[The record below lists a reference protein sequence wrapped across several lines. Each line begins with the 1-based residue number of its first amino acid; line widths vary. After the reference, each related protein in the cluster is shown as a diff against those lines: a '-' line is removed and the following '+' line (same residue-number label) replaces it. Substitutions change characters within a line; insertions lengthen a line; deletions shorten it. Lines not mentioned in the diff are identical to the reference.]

1 MKHLNKIIFIK
12 AANIDYQE
20 IQLNGNTHF
29 TGDQGVGKTTV
40 LRAILFFYNADT
52 QKLGI
57 PKVSNKSDF
66 AEYYFEFPNS
76 HIVYEIAAKEGKYL
90 IWLYKEHNQ
99 LCFRFIDS
107 EYKREFFLEETPKG
121 ILPLKPNK
129 ISENILK
136 QTRHSRKIIKF
147 TEYRNIIYGATNHIN
162 GLSRNFK
169 QYAIIESPA
178 YQNIPKTISNI
189 YLNSSLKSDA
199 IKTTIINSISIDDLA
214 LNDGKGYKVDLNV
227 LRTQLSDFKQDYN
240 DISSYEKIKNRATII
255 IKYYDELMTK
265 EQEKILAAKTLGAN
279 SKNVTN
285 ELDKL
290 KNEQIELKSNLELIQ
305 NKIKEANKR
314 FDNVKSVY
322 TQKIAIEKKN
332 IEDANNKIT
341 HYKAIK
347 NENLS
352 GIEQILEFVSKEE
365 LFIIEKKKIKTE
377 YEILTSKVQS
387 IEEKFKNIFQQI
399 EINHKASINSINE
412 KRSNL
417 KVDLTRQQNKIIQ
430 QYANFIE
437 DIRQSF
443 EKQKDD
449 ELNKQEVL
457 QKNEVN
463 YKNQRSIIDNTRFFE
478 EDIQLEIQHLT
489 EFREQ
494 KIEKENL
501 VKLNKEEVEKL
512 QNKGNHEK
520 ELLKIKF
527 ENRRKEID
535 REQLEKQKLVDK
547 IVEKLAS
554 FKDSFYEYLNKNYT
568 DWQNTIG
575 KVCDESILFSQ
586 NLKPKIEEINQTF
599 YGVRVDL
606 DELDV
611 KIKTIDDYQNESQM
625 LTTAI
630 ENLKTQFQ
638 QELSELENQQEK
650 VNSRFNPKIKK
661 LNQDILSSKA
671 FVSQT
676 EIKISQTEIRILRL
690 KKDAERKKLEELA
703 KIEPLIKNTIEK
715 IGESK
720 QRLSDLKAEQKKQ
733 IEKKQ
738 AEQKLEIEKIKNH
751 FNTLQNN
758 FDEQIRHLTEELTNT
773 RKRIQNDR
781 MKELEGK
788 VDTERLERLENEQK
802 TIQFK
807 LDSIKILSPIVAVYN
822 EDKLK
827 SIDRLPEFI
836 AKENHLVS
844 EFEQVKNKY
853 QNEIQ
858 IAENEESESQNKL
871 DITKN
876 RIAELNKQISDFND
890 FKNSDFYSEVEFYVA
905 QEDEIRT
912 SDNLTELINK
922 IKDFQFSI
930 SENIKNLKMVINRFV
945 SPLRDGNI
953 FNFPKNFN
961 EDNDYRSFAND
972 LKDFITENKID
983 DFKKYIKKNHSDLI
997 NLIVKHIEQL
1007 SSKKKEIDEIIAK
1020 MNRDFERHMFVGVVQ
1035 KVELKADPSEN
1046 KIFQTFEEVR
1056 KFHSENPFGFG
1067 ELTLFT
1073 GLTLEENNDTAFK
1086 LLVALMINLAQE
1098 QNKIEISLEDTFEL
1112 KFRVVENNKDTGWQT
1127 KLADIGS
1134 NGTDVLVKAMLYIML
1149 LNVLKEKASKK
1160 QKDFKLHCIMDE
1172 INIIHPKNIESLIN
1186 FANDRGIWMIN
1197 GSPIETN
1204 AMAYK
1209 YVYDFEKTSDS
1220 ITHANRLIA
1229 QN

>member
-20 IQLNGNTHF
+20 IQLNGNAHF

-76 HIVYEIAAKEGKYL
+76 HIIYEIATKEGKYL

-99 LCFRFIDS
+99 LCYRFIDS
-107 EYKREFFLEETPKG
+107 EYKRGFFLEETPKG
-121 ILPLKPNK
+121 ILSLKPNK

-189 YLNSSLKSDA
+189 YLNSNLKSDA
-199 IKTTIINSISIDDLA
+199 IKTTIINSISIDDFA
-214 LNDGKGYKVDLNV
+214 LNEGKGYKVDLNV

-240 DISSYEKIKNRATII
+240 DISAYEKIKKRATII
-255 IKYYDELMTK
+255 IQYYEELIKK

-279 SKNVTN
+279 SKNVTA

-290 KNEQIELKSNLELIQ
+290 KNEQIELKSNLTVIQ
-305 NKIKEANKR
+305 NKIKEVNKE
-314 FDNVKSVY
+314 FDNTKSSY

-332 IEDANNKIT
+332 IEDANNKVI
-341 HYKAIK
+341 HYKTINK
-347 NENLS
+347 ENLS
-352 GIEQILEFVSKEE
+352 GIESILEFVSKEE
-365 LFIIEKKKIKTE
+365 LFIIEKKKIKNE

-387 IEEKFKNIFQQI
+387 IEEKYKNILQQS
-399 EINHKASINSINE
+399 ENNHKASTNSIDE
-412 KRSNL
+412 KKSNF
-417 KVDLTRQQNKIIQ
+417 KVDSARQQNKIIQ
-430 QYANFIE
+430 QYASFIE
-437 DIRQSF
+437 DIRQSI

-463 YKNQRSIIDNTRFFE
+463 YKNQRSKIDNTRFFE
-478 EDIQLEIQHLT
+478 DEIQLEIQRLT

-501 VKLNKEEVEKL
+501 VKLNKEEIEKL

-527 ENRRKEID
+527 ENRRKELERD
-535 REQLEKQKLVDK
+535 QLEKQKLIDE
-547 IVEKLAS
+547 INEKLAS
-554 FKDSFYEYLNKNYT
+554 FKDSFYEYLNSNYT

-586 NLKPKIEEINQTF
+586 NLKPKIEEINKTF
-599 YGVRVDL
+599 YGVSIDL
-606 DELDV
+606 EELDV
-611 KIKTIDDYQNESQM
+611 EVKTIDDYQNECQK
-625 LTTAI
+625 LATTI
-630 ENLKTQFQ
+630 ENLKIQFQ
-638 QELSELENQQEK
+638 QELNDLENQQEK
-650 VNSRFNPKIKK
+650 INSRYNPKIKK
-661 LNQDILSSKA
+661 LNQDILSTKA
-671 FVSQT
+671 SVSQT
-676 EIKISQTEIRILRL
+676 EIKLSQTEVRITKL

-720 QRLSDLKAEQKKQ
+720 QRLNDLRAEQKRQIENKKAEQNS
-733 IEKKQ
+733 
-738 AEQKLEIEKIKNH
+738 EIAKIKNYY
-751 FNTLQNN
+751 NELQNKL
-758 FDEQIRHLTEELTNT
+758 DEQISDLNKELANT

-781 MKELEGK
+781 LKELDGK
-788 VDTERLERLENEQK
+788 VDTERLEILEQQQK
-802 TIQFK
+802 TIQGNI
-807 LDSIKILSPIVAVYN
+807 DSIKTLSSIVAVYN

-827 SIDRLPEFI
+827 LIDRLPEFI
-836 AKENHLVS
+836 AKLNHLVS
-844 EFEQVKNKY
+844 ELEQVKNKH

-858 IAENEESESQNKL
+858 IAENEESDFQNKL
-871 DITKN
+871 NAAKN

-890 FKNSDFYSEVEFYVA
+890 FENSDFYSEVEFYISK
-905 QEDEIRT
+905 EYETST

-922 IKDFQFSI
+922 IKDLQFSI
-930 SENIKNLKMVINRFV
+930 SENMKNLKMVINRFV

-953 FNFPKNFN
+953 FNFPKTFD

-1007 SSKKKEIDEIIAK
+1007 SSKKKEIDEIISK
-1020 MNRDFERHMFVGVVQ
+1020 MNKDFERHNFVGVVQ

-1046 KIFQTFEEVR
+1046 KVFQTFEEIR

-1073 GLTLEENNDTAFK
+1073 GLKLEENNDTAFK
-1086 LLVALMINLAQE
+1086 LLVALISNLAQE